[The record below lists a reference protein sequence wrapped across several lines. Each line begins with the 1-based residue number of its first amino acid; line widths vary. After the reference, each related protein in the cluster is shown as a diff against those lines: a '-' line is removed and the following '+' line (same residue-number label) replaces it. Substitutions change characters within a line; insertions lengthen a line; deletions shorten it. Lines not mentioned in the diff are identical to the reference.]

1 MAFMTKEEYEAYV
14 KEHTH
19 SVVSGEEIAYIRTAL
34 RPLIGAQFNILLYPK
49 RFYWRLSRL
58 RLEQ

>member
-34 RPLIGAQFNILLYPK
+34 RPLIGDSLIYYPYPK

>member
-19 SVVSGEEIAYIRTAL
+19 SVMSGEEIAYIRTAL
-34 RPLIGAQFNILLYPK
+34 RPLIWGTV
-49 RFYWRLSRL
+49 
-58 RLEQ
+58 